1 MEVSC
6 RYERAESSHMKGIIG
21 TGGKGRLLEFG
32 DGGVNQEEG
41 YEAEGVLLIREWRSG
56 SSAGLKFGRQF
67 HL

>member
-1 MEVSC
+1 
-6 RYERAESSHMKGIIG
+6 MKGIIG